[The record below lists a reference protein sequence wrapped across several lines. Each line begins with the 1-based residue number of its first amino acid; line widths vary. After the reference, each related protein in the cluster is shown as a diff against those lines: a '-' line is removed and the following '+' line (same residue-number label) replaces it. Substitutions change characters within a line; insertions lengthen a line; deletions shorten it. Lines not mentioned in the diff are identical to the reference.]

1 MALGSITEGP
11 PKLQFSEVIVATA
24 PILLDLFKDQS
35 VKVRE
40 ANSWVL
46 ARICDHHADVLL
58 EPNILK
64 NIMYHILTALKDLP
78 KISAYCCQ
86 ALEKLA
92 VACEP
97 AALSMNPSPLS
108 AYYKEILQHL
118 EANGSRSDFQGSGV
132 DLTLTSYVTMTTVVQ
147 SSCEATNDI
156 TYELLIPTLQKLES
170 TLDPELSTERA
181 AYQQDLLCGLVQ
193 VMLVKIGYKATKPL
207 VTNIVMV
214 VIRLF
219 KQAEKVTENGLIAL
233 QGAVVGCGQH
243 IDIPEV
249 GQYIKHALE
258 SKEKDST
265 KLACGII
272 SDLSGIHQEK
282 MSEFLDDFV
291 PCLLDILRDQAVA
304 KEMKIPALHAMGDL
318 AVYCGT
324 HFCQNYLQ
332 WTM

>member
-1 MALGSITEGP
+1 M
-11 PKLQFSEVIVATA
+11 ATA

-40 ANSWVL
+40 ANAWVL

-58 EPNILK
+58 EPNTLK
-64 NIMYHILTALKDLP
+64 NIMFHILTALKDLP

-97 AALSMNPSPLS
+97 AAAPQVQSPLS
-108 AYYKEILQHL
+108 TYYKEILQHL
-118 EANGSRSDFQGSGV
+118 EANGNRTDFQGTGV
-132 DLTLTSYVTMTTVVQ
+132 DLTLTSYVAMTTVVQ
-147 SSCEATNDI
+147 SSSETTDEI

-170 TLDPELSTERA
+170 SLDPELSPERA
-181 AYQQDLLCGLVQ
+181 AYLQDLLCGLVQ

-258 SKEKDST
+258 SKQKDST

-291 PCLLDILRDQAVA
+291 PCLLDILRD
-304 KEMKIPALHAMGDL
+304 
-318 AVYCGT
+318 
-324 HFCQNYLQ
+324 
-332 WTM
+332 